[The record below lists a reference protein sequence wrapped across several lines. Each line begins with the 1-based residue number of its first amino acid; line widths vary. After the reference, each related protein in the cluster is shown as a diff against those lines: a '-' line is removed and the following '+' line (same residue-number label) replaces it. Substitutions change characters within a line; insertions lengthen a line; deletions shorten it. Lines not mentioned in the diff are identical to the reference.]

1 MRTPRV
7 THYVCSAHTHT
18 AHGETHKQIDSQ
30 TDRKGDKQT
39 DTQTHKQTDGHTL
52 CACITHTT
60 HRQLTVHIIPS
71 LHTSKH
77 QTHSIVHHTP
87 HRYQHAQI
95 HTYGRLYVCTYVH
108 TYVHVYALT
117 DTHCNEPSSF
127 RCPETRSCASC
138 ETACWPS
145 IDWSRL
151 LRRLGVASKPTPDFR
166 CPANASPRP
175 RMRAHNTHTHM
186 HTQATD
192 PMRYLHMYAPIY
204 THLRAHSLLA
214 RVIKPSNNS
223 PPTTQKDG
231 EQIESAPC
239 LGGRQGASLTIYSL
253 SARVTLGFRNPRR
266 DVAVVAT
273 GGGADLPC
281 TRFNFKLFNVNFV
294 RLMNFFRAGRSTR

>member
-1 MRTPRV
+1 MAVPGTYCTTSSHFWVMRDCGHLEAAKQPLNIPPRRPGCKPTSRTTMIYIQQCVQTCANTFANAYARMYVHSHTQHICNTHMRTPRV

-175 RMRAHNTHTHM
+175 RMRAHNTHT
-186 HTQATD
+186 
-192 PMRYLHMYAPIY
+192 
-204 THLRAHSLLA
+204 
-214 RVIKPSNNS
+214 
-223 PPTTQKDG
+223 
-231 EQIESAPC
+231 
-239 LGGRQGASLTIYSL
+239 
-253 SARVTLGFRNPRR
+253 
-266 DVAVVAT
+266 
-273 GGGADLPC
+273 C
-281 TRFNFKLFNVNFV
+281 TRRQL
-294 RLMNFFRAGRSTR
+294 TQ